1 MRAIAINIG
10 ANTNAPGFRGP
21 VYSDGTFEYIPI
33 PESEPTRV
41 QVPTYGDLDLG
52 ITVPDEV
59 LDVPVHLDPEFAEYS
74 CCERYTYGDE
84 HGVKAGPLSTL
95 EMGDYLL
102 FYATLSQVDEPA
114 SWQPSEWGAYLIGG
128 FRVEQVVTGEEYE
141 ELSDSKQAP
150 FRNNAH
156 VKREQ
161 CDARVLISG
170 DSDESTLYEK
180 AVPLSGS
187 DGGTVPNRIVTEL
200 SSDSGKGPWWRRV
213 LRFEEGVSEE
223 VLEIIIDYT
232 NSQDRHSDTVH
243 TVTTDST

>member
-21 VYSDGTFEYIPI
+21 VYSDGSFEYIPI
-33 PESEPTRV
+33 PESKTTRV
-41 QVPTYGDLDLG
+41 QVPTYGDLDLDVS
-52 ITVPDEV
+52 IPEDV
-59 LDVPVHLDPEFAEYS
+59 LDVPVHLDPEFSEYA

-114 SWQPSEWGAYLIGG
+114 SWQPPEWGAYIIGR
-128 FRVEQVVTGEEYE
+128 FQVERVVTGEEYE
-141 ELSDSKQAP
+141 TLSDSEQAP
-150 FRNNAH
+150 FRENAH

-161 CDARVLISG
+161 FDARVLVLG
-170 DSDESTLYEK
+170 DADESTLYEK
-180 AVPLSGS
+180 AVPLSEC

-200 SSDSGKGPWWRRV
+200 SSDSGKGPWWRRP
-213 LRFEEGVSEE
+213 LRFEEEMSDE
-223 VLEIIIDYT
+223 LMEIVADG
-232 NSQDRHSDTVH
+232 DVR
-243 TVTTDST
+243 